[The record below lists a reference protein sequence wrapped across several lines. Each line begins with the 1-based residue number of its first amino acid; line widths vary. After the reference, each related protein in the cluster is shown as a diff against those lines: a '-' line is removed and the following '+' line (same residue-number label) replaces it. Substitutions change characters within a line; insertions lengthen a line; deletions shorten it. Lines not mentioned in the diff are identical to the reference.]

1 MALLRWVQQNIVSF
15 GGNPH
20 DVTITGYSAGSSAVG
35 LLVLSRMAA
44 GLFNKVIPESGSDV
58 GTWSVQLDPIDNA
71 KKYAKQLGL
80 KKVDDI
86 QALEEFYQKV
96 TAMQIHKQFCKT

>member
-1 MALLRWVQQNIVSF
+1 MGPTEYCSF

-86 QALEEFYQKV
+86 QALDEYYQNTDFDRMFIPYVFEIRKG
-96 TAMQIHKQFCKT
+96 